1 MSRLLLAIGLCST
14 LISSA
19 LCDSNITATRIA
31 DGFDFPLGS
40 PNAEGYYKSRGFSII
55 GHLGEDWVSA
65 AGPGVAYQ
73 KPVSAIGTG
82 VVTLA
87 RDFRRAWGNV
97 VVIRHAYL
105 EGGQVKFVDSLY
117 GHLDKILVAEG
128 QPVNRGQQIG
138 TVGNAHGLYPP
149 HLHFEVHKNLT
160 IGVVHTA
167 FTRDFNNYQDPTTF
181 VSAHRNLK
189 MSRDIVSVA
198 MNTYVMPTFRGVPAK
213 PAFHNTLIAKLSN
226 SDAKKRW
233 NLFSFGDN

>member
-19 LCDSNITATRIA
+19 LCDSNVTATRIA

-97 VVIRHAYL
+97 VVIRHAYP
-105 EGGQVKFVDSLY
+105 EGGRVKFSDWFY
-117 GHLDKILVAEG
+117 GHLNRILVPKGKPE
-128 QPVNRGQQIG
+128 NRGHRLG
-138 TVGNAHGLYPP
+138 T
-149 HLHFEVHKNLT
+149 
-160 IGVVHTA
+160 
-167 FTRDFNNYQDPTTF
+167 
-181 VSAHRNLK
+181 
-189 MSRDIVSVA
+189 
-198 MNTYVMPTFRGVPAK
+198 
-213 PAFHNTLIAKLSN
+213 
-226 SDAKKRW
+226 
-233 NLFSFGDN
+233 